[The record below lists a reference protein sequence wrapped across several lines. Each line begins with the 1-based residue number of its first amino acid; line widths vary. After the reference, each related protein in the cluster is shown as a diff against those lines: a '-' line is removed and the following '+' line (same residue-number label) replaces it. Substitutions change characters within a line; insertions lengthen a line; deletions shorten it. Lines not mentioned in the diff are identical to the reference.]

1 MVPSSLRRGRVKARN
16 IFIGFV
22 AFLLLGIGLVNL
34 HALSYLTNHCAT
46 SSPNPRS
53 PNEIHQLQER
63 STTTTTTTTT
73 PKEEEE
79 KKDTTISEDDKDDYL
94 KLKSIQQTLMGL
106 YESLPEPRVKDDD
119 NGRLHMNYRELSN
132 LYTRQRFVEVQD
144 ITLVTHGSVSKLP
157 MLIEQMVR
165 WEGPISFVIYLQS
178 TNDIQVFCEFLR
190 DNGTTQFLNNTSIH
204 AVLEKHGGTLPY
216 PVNVLRN
223 LAQRSIESN
232 FFLLM
237 DVDFLPSKGAYA
249 YLMQTLQNTEHPF
262 WDQLRNNTVF
272 VLPAFERF
280 PLLPN
285 GTATA
290 DLVPE
295 YKLEL
300 KQMLKQQV
308 ASTFHPYFPPGHQPT
323 DYDLWLDDGL
333 DTEFSYPIQ
342 YVKRFEPYVIAYKR
356 GLPEFWD
363 GFRGFGYNAATFF
376 WELHLAGYQYRVIR
390 RQFVVH
396 MNHPGRNERAIQDGS
411 IAKLQLRR
419 FLRYVSR
426 KYDLNQTELRYWKGR
441 RYGDGTHVTH
451 IACAHCDKA
460 AAAMQN
466 AAN

>member
-1 MVPSSLRRGRVKARN
+1 MMTMVSTRSSSSSRKPAKARN
-16 IFIGFV
+16 FVIVFVGIVILGF
-22 AFLLLGIGLVNL
+22 ALVHL
-34 HALSYLTNHCAT
+34 RALSYLTNHCAT
-46 SSPNPRS
+46 ESLNSQSP
-53 PNEIHQLQER
+53 HKKHQQLQ
-63 STTTTTTTTT
+63 
-73 PKEEEE
+73 KEDA
-79 KKDTTISEDDKDDYL
+79 KTTTISEQVENHDDDDDKDDNL
-94 KLKSIQQTLMGL
+94 KLKSIQQILMAL
-106 YESLPEPRVKDDD
+106 YESLPKPRVEDDD
-119 NGRLHMNYRELSN
+119 NDQLHMNYRELSN

-157 MLIEQMVR
+157 MLMEQMMR

-178 TNDIQVFCEFLR
+178 TTDIHVFCEFLR
-190 DNGTTQFLNNTSIH
+190 NDATMQFLNNTSIH
-204 AVLEKHGGTLPY
+204 AVVEKHNGSLLY
-216 PVNVLRN
+216 PANVLRN

-232 FFLLM
+232 FFLLV
-237 DVDFLPSKGAYA
+237 DVDFLPSKGAYQ
-249 YLMQTLQNTEHPF
+249 YLMRCLQNTKHPF

-285 GTATA
+285 GTVTA
-290 DLVPE
+290 DLVPK

-300 KQMLKQQV
+300 KQMLQQQV

-356 GLPEFWD
+356 GLPEFWE

-396 MNHPGRNERAIQDGS
+396 MNHPGRNERVIEKPAED
-411 IAKLQLRR
+411 QLMR

-426 KYDLNQTELRYWKGR
+426 KYSLTRAQVRYWKR
-441 RYGDGTHVTH
+441 SKYGSRSHFSH
-451 IACAHCDKA
+451 CSQCDKA
-460 AAAMQN
+460 AAVSAQRH